1 MYDIVDS
8 NGKPLF
14 KVIWVVLKQ
23 SKPEE
28 HGRRSNKQITCGVL
42 QGSILGPII
51 FPPYINDLL
60 NCLEK
65 AASKKRIAFTTAGLV
80 SVLQRANYNAIG
92 FPTTIARSFAACTN
106 PKNEADPEIPKRLP
120 SIAAR
125 AQPRSI
131 DGSTVSNG

>member
-28 HGRRSNKQITCGVL
+28 HGRRPYKQSTCGVL

-51 FPPYINDLL
+51 FLKYINDLP

-65 AASKKRIAFTTAGLV
+65 AACKKWIAFTTAGLV
-80 SVLQRANYNAIG
+80 
-92 FPTTIARSFAACTN
+92 
-106 PKNEADPEIPKRLP
+106 
-120 SIAAR
+120 
-125 AQPRSI
+125 
-131 DGSTVSNG
+131 